1 MSIKSKMKELLN
13 NPFKTGCIMLCLLA
27 AIVVSSMY
35 IFKTEYECTARTHAV
50 QLSTPVY
57 VSDAYM
63 WLSVKLSKNDPYIT
77 SGLLTDETYESENG
91 SMTVQFDE
99 NEKYKFARYKDNYMF
114 MDKSS
119 NVSYFISSC
128 KKI

>member
-63 WLSVKLSKNDPYIT
+63 WLSVKLSKNDNYIT
-77 SGLLTDETYESENG
+77 SGLLTDETVESDHAPMN
-91 SMTVQFDE
+91 VQYDE
-99 NEKYKFARYKDNYMF
+99 SDLYKFARYKNNYF
-114 MDKSS
+114 FEDRSS
-119 NVSYFISSC
+119 GVSYFISSC